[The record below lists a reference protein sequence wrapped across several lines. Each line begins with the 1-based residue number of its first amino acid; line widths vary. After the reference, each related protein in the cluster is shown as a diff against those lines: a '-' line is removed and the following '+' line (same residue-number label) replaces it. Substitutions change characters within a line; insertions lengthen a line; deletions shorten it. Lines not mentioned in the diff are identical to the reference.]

1 MNFDLDT
8 KQGMDNAVRWTEQ
21 LFDAMNNN
29 ASWGLPRSGTLVTI
43 NKDTKT
49 ATVTQG
55 FAPEQGLLQVIRAM
69 GWTVK
74 VK

>member
-8 KQGMDNAVRWTEQ
+8 KQGMDNAVRWTEK
-21 LFDAMNNN
+21 LFDVMNDG
-29 ASWGLPRSGTLVTI
+29 ATWAVPRSSTLVTI

-69 GWTVK
+69 GWTVI
-74 VK
+74 VE